1 MKTKIL
7 TGSMIAAYA
16 LLNTSAFSEE
26 VTLEPIVVSADFRE
40 KSLSE
45 TTNSVSVIGEEEIY
59 DKASA
64 GFEEVIGKAPNV
76 NFTSGG
82 SRAHHIQIRG
92 IGERSQFQYPLNP
105 SVGLYV
111 DGMDFSNSAL
121 AVTLFDVNQIEVLK
135 GPQGTTFGAYGMAG
149 VINVQSNEPTKET
162 EGHVEVTVGNY
173 NTKTFGAAV
182 GGTLIDDTL
191 LGRISVYKNT
201 SDGFMENS
209 YLNTDDTNNI
219 DELTTKAQLRWLASD
234 NHTIDLNYMYM
245 DVNNGYDAFTLD
257 NTRTSQSDEPG
268 DDTLKTNAFV
278 LKSTYQINP
287 KMHLVSKL
295 DWSDTDNK
303 YSYDDDWLYDGAILD
318 ELDLGGTQEV
328 PQYVGSD
335 SYTRNVKNVAVDI
348 KLISDEDGRIF
359 NDTTDWTVGVYHQD
373 KKQTLDRLSLYAE
386 DTYYYGAYNQSK
398 VLQTEYKTKSSALYG
413 QLDTHINDKLTLV
426 TGIRI
431 DKWDAKYN
439 DHQIIDTSYDPWD
452 DNTSVSIKHD
462 EVLYGGK
469 LGLNYQYD
477 EKTLLYTSL
486 SRGYKPGGV
495 NIDAYLDP
503 SLKTYETEVLWNLEA
518 GVNSSHLN
526 DKLKSRLNIFY
537 AKRKDQQIE
546 TSVQDGAS
554 FSEYLS
560 NAAKGHNYGLES
572 EIDFYPTDTL
582 HLYSNIGLLQTEFDE
597 YNNPDPDAN
606 DLEGRDQA
614 QSPNYQYNI
623 GVDYNFAS
631 NWTINTNVEGKG
643 DYYFS
648 ESSNEKLKGYHIFN
662 AYLGYA
668 GDNWSATLWV
678 RNIADKD
685 YDVKGYYF
693 DNKIS
698 NPNGD
703 TEPADDPRWNDAE
716 VYTQKGAP
724 RTIGFTVAYD
734 F

>member
-1 MKTKIL
+1 MKSKIL
-7 TGSMIAAYA
+7 TGSIIATYA
-16 LLNTSAFSEE
+16 LLNTPAFAEE
-26 VTLEPIVVSADFRE
+26 TTTLDPIIVSADFRE
-40 KSLSE
+40 AKLSE

-64 GFEEVIGKAPNV
+64 AFEEVIGKAPNV

-105 SVGLYV
+105 SVGLNI
-111 DGMDFSNSAL
+111 DGMDFSNNAL
-121 AVTLFDVNQIEVLK
+121 AVTLFDVKQIEVLK
-135 GPQGTTFGAYGMAG
+135 GPQGTTFGANGMAG

-162 EGHVEVTVGNY
+162 EGHIEATIGDY
-173 NTKTFGAAV
+173 NTKAFGAAV
-182 GGTLIDDTL
+182 GGTLIEDTL

-209 YLNTDDTNNI
+209 FLNRDDVNDI
-219 DELTTKAQLRWLASD
+219 DELTTKAQLRWFASD
-234 NHTIDLNYMYM
+234 KHTIDLNYMYI
-245 DVNNGYDAFTLD
+245 DVDNGYDAFTLD
-257 NTRTSQSDEPG
+257 NSRTSHSDAG
-268 DDTLKTNAFV
+268 GQDTLKTDAIAI
-278 LKSTYQINP
+278 KSTYQINP

-295 DWSDTDNK
+295 DWSDTDSK
-303 YSYDDDWLYDGAILD
+303 YSYDNDWSYAGEIVDGV
-318 ELDLGGTQEV
+318 E
-328 PQYVGSD
+328 QYIGSD
-335 SYTRNVKNVAVDI
+335 SYTRNVKNVAVDAR
-348 KLISDEDGRIF
+348 LVSDADGRIF
-359 NDTTDWTVGVYHQD
+359 NGTTDWIIGVYYQD
-373 KKQTLDRLSLYAE
+373 KDQSLDRLEKYYE
-386 DTYYYGAYNQSK
+386 DNYWGPYGESTN
-398 VLQTEYKTKSSALYG
+398 LITEYKTKSTALYG
-413 QLDTHINDKLTLV
+413 QLDTVLSPKLTLV
-426 TGIRI
+426 SGLRVEN
-431 DKWDAKYN
+431 WDAEYS
-439 DHQIIDTSYDPWD
+439 DHQVFTDSYGSLDQTNMNID
-452 DNTSVSIKHD
+452 HD

-469 LGLNYQYD
+469 LGLNYQLD

-495 NIDAYLDP
+495 NIDVDLDP
-503 SLKTYETEVLWNLEA
+503 SLKTYETEILWNLEA
-518 GVNSSHLN
+518 GVNSSHLD
-526 DKLKSRLNIFY
+526 DKLKSRLNLFY

-546 TSVQDGAS
+546 TSIQDGAS

-582 HLYSNIGLLQTEFDE
+582 HFYSNIGLLQTEFDE

-606 DLEGRDQA
+606 DLEGREQA
-614 QSPNYQYNI
+614 QAPNYQFNV

-648 ESSNEKLKGYHIFN
+648 DSSNEKIDSYHIFN
-662 AYLGYA
+662 AALGYT
-668 GDNWSATLWV
+668 GDNWSVNLWV

-693 DNKIS
+693 DNKIA
-698 NPNGD
+698 NPNVIGVP
-703 TEPADDPRWNDAE
+703 TLEADYDENWDQAE
-716 VYTQKGAP
+716 VFTQKGAP